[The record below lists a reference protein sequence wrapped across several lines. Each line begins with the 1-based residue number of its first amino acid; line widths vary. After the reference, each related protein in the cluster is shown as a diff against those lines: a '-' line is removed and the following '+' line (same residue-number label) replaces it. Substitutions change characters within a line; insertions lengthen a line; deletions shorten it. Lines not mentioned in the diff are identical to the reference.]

1 MPLTIENFIWLPPL
15 LVDKDDGDKDQDF
28 CHYTQEGP
36 ERCQTAAY
44 AQIHCSFTLA
54 KRVGGT
60 AVVVTRILLDVQ
72 LKNA

>member
-1 MPLTIENFIWLPPL
+1 MPLTIKNFIWLPPL

-28 CHYTQEGP
+28 CHYAQEGP

-44 AQIHCSFTLA
+44 AQVHRGFTRA
-54 KRVGGT
+54 KYVDGN
-60 AVVVTRILLDVQ
+60 ALVVTRILLDVQ

>member
-1 MPLTIENFIWLPPL
+1 MPLTIKNFIGLPPL

-28 CHYTQEGP
+28 CHYAQEGP

-44 AQIHCSFTLA
+44 TQVHRGFTLA

-60 AVVVTRILLDVQ
+60 AQVVTRILLDVQ